1 MCLKIETHLERCFFT
16 DIFAGI
22 GIVPIYPLFNNYLGQ
37 MRLIRL
43 KYPQV
48 KFMFPLPHHIA
59 MIVLLYVV
67 AGCSAVHEDV
77 NPDAGWFGNDST
89 LHTLA
94 GQKLADDRV
103 RPPVKYDATLQ
114 ISRYADQR
122 DQGNPRLLGIST
134 QLIRG
139 VSGSQLLLDQDV
151 ADLVTSAIKMQF
163 ETEGYQLLDEGGIG
177 KAMFEV
183 SGTIKDLNLNVKY
196 RDEIN
201 IAIETT
207 VKDLRNG
214 EVVWS
219 GLVTEKHDRFAGVSG
234 NNKDDVVAYLD
245 KELLV
250 ASNKTVAA
258 VSASLMSAY
267 PNLFNLTA
275 GKQVIPGVSVYAV
288 PVMAE
293 PISGNSTAIMPT
305 VGIQPGSVAP
315 PPKQMPLTSAGL
327 LVVNTNP
334 PRARVYIDGVYYG
347 LSPLRVEMEPGVHAV
362 EVKLNKYKTVTEKVS
377 VRKGDN
383 TEMELSLER

>member
-1 MCLKIETHLERCFFT
+1 M
-16 DIFAGI
+16 
-22 GIVPIYPLFNNYLGQ
+22 
-37 MRLIRL
+37 

-48 KFMFPLPHHIA
+48 KSMLFLPHHVALIA
-59 MIVLLYVV
+59 LLSIV
-67 AGCSAVHEDV
+67 AGCSAVNEDG
-77 NPDAGWFGNDST
+77 NPDAGWFGGDST

-94 GQKLADDRV
+94 EQKLAGDRV
-103 RPPVKYDATLQ
+103 RPPIKYAATLQ
-114 ISRYADQR
+114 VNRYVDQR

-151 ADLVTSAIKMQF
+151 ADLVTSGIKMQF

-183 SGTIKDLNLNVKY
+183 SGKIKDLNLNVKY

-245 KELLV
+245 KELRV

-267 PNLFNLTA
+267 PNLFNLTGGMQA
-275 GKQVIPGVSVYAV
+275 IPGVSVYTV
-288 PVMAE
+288 PVAAD
-293 PISGNSTAIMPT
+293 PASGISTAIMPI
-305 VGIQPGSVAP
+305 VGTQPGSVAP
-315 PPKQMPLTSAGL
+315 LLEQKPLSSAGL

-334 PRARVYIDGVYYG
+334 TRARVYVDGVYYG

>member
-1 MCLKIETHLERCFFT
+1 MLLFCEYFRRDRIRADLSFF
-16 DIFAGI
+16 
-22 GIVPIYPLFNNYLGQ
+22 FNNNLGQ

-48 KFMFPLPHHIA
+48 KLMSPLPHHA
-59 MIVLLYVV
+59 ALIVLLFVA
-67 AGCSAVHEDV
+67 AGCSTVRDDG
-77 NPDAGWFGNDST
+77 NPDAGWFGSDST
-89 LHTLA
+89 LHTIAEMKLA
-94 GQKLADDRV
+94 GDKVQPSIRYA
-103 RPPVKYDATLQ
+103 ATLQ
-114 ISRYADQR
+114 ISRYADLR
-122 DQGNPRLLGIST
+122 NQGNPRLLGIST
-134 QLIRG
+134 QLVRG

-151 ADLVTSAIKMQF
+151 ADLVTSAFKMQF
-163 ETEGYQLLDEGGIG
+163 EAEGYQLLEKGGVG

-245 KELLV
+245 KELRV

-258 VSASLMSAY
+258 VSASLMAAY

-275 GKQVIPGVSVYAV
+275 GMQAIPGVSVYAV
-288 PVMAE
+288 PVAAE
-293 PISGNSTAIMPT
+293 PASGISTIMPP
-305 VGIQPGSVAP
+305 VGTQPRSVAP
-315 PPKQMPLTSAGL
+315 LPEKMPLTSAGL

-334 PRARVYIDGVYYG
+334 TRARVYVDGVYYG

-362 EVKLNKYKTVTEKVS
+362 EVKLSKYKTVTEKVS

-383 TEMELSLER
+383 TEMELILER

>member
-1 MCLKIETHLERCFFT
+1 MLFCCEHFRRDRVHADLYL
-16 DIFAGI
+16 
-22 GIVPIYPLFNNYLGQ
+22 LFNNNLSQ
-37 MRLIRL
+37 MRSARL

-48 KFMFPLPHHIA
+48 KFMSPLPHHVA
-59 MIVLLYVV
+59 LIVLLFVA
-67 AGCSAVHEDV
+67 AGCSAVKDDG
-77 NPDAGWFGNDST
+77 NPDVGWFGSDST
-89 LHTLA
+89 LHTIA
-94 GQKLADDRV
+94 EQKLAGDKTQPSIR
-103 RPPVKYDATLQ
+103 YAATLQ
-114 ISRYADQR
+114 ISRYADLR

-151 ADLVTSAIKMQF
+151 ADLVTSAIKIQF
-163 ETEGYQLLDEGGIG
+163 QAEGYQLLQEGGAG

-183 SGTIKDLNLNVKY
+183 SGTIKDLSLNVKY

-234 NNKDDVVAYLD
+234 NNKDDVVAYLN
-245 KELLV
+245 KELRV

-258 VSASLMSAY
+258 VSASLMAAY
-267 PNLFNLTA
+267 PDLFNLTA
-275 GKQVIPGVSVYAV
+275 GMRAIPGVSVYAV
-288 PVMAE
+288 PVAAE
-293 PISGNSTAIMPT
+293 PASRIPATILPI
-305 VGIQPGSVAP
+305 VGTQPGSVAP
-315 PPKQMPLTSAGL
+315 LPEKIPMTSAGL

-334 PRARVYIDGVYYG
+334 PRAKVYVDGVYYG

-362 EVKLNKYKTVTEKVS
+362 EVKLKRYKTVTEKVS

-383 TEMELSLER
+383 TEMELNLER

>member
-1 MCLKIETHLERCFFT
+1 
-16 DIFAGI
+16 
-22 GIVPIYPLFNNYLGQ
+22 
-37 MRLIRL
+37 
-43 KYPQV
+43 
-48 KFMFPLPHHIA
+48 MFPLPHRVTL
-59 MIVLLYVV
+59 IVLLFVA
-67 AGCSAVHEDV
+67 AGCSAVKDEG
-77 NPDAGWFGNDST
+77 NPDVGWFGSDST
-89 LHTLA
+89 LHTIAEQKMA
-94 GQKLADDRV
+94 GDKV
-103 RPPVKYDATLQ
+103 RPTVRYAATLQ
-114 ISRYADQR
+114 VSRYADQR
-122 DQGNPRLLGIST
+122 NQSNPRLLGIST

-151 ADLVTSAIKMQF
+151 ADLVTSAFKLQF
-163 ETEGYQLLDEGGIG
+163 EKEGYQLLEESGVG

-245 KELLV
+245 EELRV

-258 VSASLMSAY
+258 VSASLMAAH
-267 PNLFNLTA
+267 PDLFNLTA
-275 GKQVIPGVSVYAV
+275 GIQAIPGVSVYAV
-288 PVMAE
+288 PVAAE
-293 PISGNSTAIMPT
+293 PASGSSATIMPT
-305 VGIQPGSVAP
+305 VGTQPGSVAP
-315 PPKQMPLTSAGL
+315 LPERKSPASAGL

-334 PRARVYIDGVYYG
+334 TRARVYVDGVYYG

-362 EVKLNKYKTVTEKVS
+362 EVRLNKYKTATEKVS